1 MGACRLL
8 PSIVKIYINNYANG
22 NQSTLRNQRG
32 EALWKEDI
40 FVSYRKSETKLSVD
54 QQHGQILPGLYNPLH
69 TFFANVP
76 VSYKQSVSDCIVG
89 KKNGF
94 FILRPN
100 LADSKWIDYP
110 AVKKV
115 AHLWGIL
122 PLMEAFHPSGTP
134 FVPCHASGRP
144 PKVLARAGVLTD
156 WRKGKT
162 GDQLGRGMARPRWS

>member
-8 PSIVKIYINNYANG
+8 PSIVKIYINNYSNG

-40 FVSYRKSETKLSVD
+40 FVSYGKSETKLSVD

-76 VSYKQSVSDCIVG
+76 VSYKQSVSDCCCWQ
-89 KKNGF
+89 KKMDF
-94 FILRPN
+94 SSFDQTWPILN
-100 LADSKWIDYP
+100 WIFSL
-110 AVKKV
+110 VKKV

-134 FVPCHASGRP
+134 FEMCHASGRP

-156 WRKGKT
+156 
-162 GDQLGRGMARPRWS
+162 